1 MSRSNTLCEVS
12 NFSTVLYNAIQW
24 NFNRF
29 LIYLES
35 FMEMLYEIHDLLK
48 EQRKV
53 DFVHVEN
60 EDRFFI

>member
-1 MSRSNTLCEVS
+1 
-12 NFSTVLYNAIQW
+12 
-24 NFNRF
+24 
-29 LIYLES
+29 
-35 FMEMLYEIHDLLK
+35 MEMLYEIHDLLK